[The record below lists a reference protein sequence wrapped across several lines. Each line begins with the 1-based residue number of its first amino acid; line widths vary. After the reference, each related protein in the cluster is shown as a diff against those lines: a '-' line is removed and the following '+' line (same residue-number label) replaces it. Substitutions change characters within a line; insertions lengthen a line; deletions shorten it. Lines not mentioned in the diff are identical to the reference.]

1 MTRPKRKTVSH
12 RAIDAWYR
20 RKDSL
25 LAGATTTVARVGAI
39 HSFMAGYLAGWS
51 AAKGERK

>member
-1 MTRPKRKTVSH
+1 MKRQTVGQ
-12 RAIDAWYR
+12 RAVQAWYR

-39 HSFMAGYLAGWS
+39 RGFMAGYLAGWS
-51 AAKGERK
+51 AARREGR